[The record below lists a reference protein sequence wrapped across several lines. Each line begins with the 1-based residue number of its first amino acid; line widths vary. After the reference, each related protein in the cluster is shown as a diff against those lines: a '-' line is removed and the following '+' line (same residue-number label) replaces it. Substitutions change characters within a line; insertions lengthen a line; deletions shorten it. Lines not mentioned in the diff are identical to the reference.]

1 MDILRGVVHIVG
13 VEIFTQ
19 MIAVVVEVVWV
30 LLMGGLCCIPQH
42 LWLEMSKNIVMIS

>member
-1 MDILRGVVHIVG
+1 MDILRGVVCVVG